1 MNYSPELT
9 GIGKY
14 TGELGEYLNSR
25 QYQVQVITGFPYY
38 PEWKIKNGYSFY
50 RFYSEIISGVNVLR
64 CPLYIPKKPTGLRRM
79 LQDLSFLFTSFF
91 AASFLLCKSRRYAFI
106 IVISPSILSGIVGL
120 WCKYWNR
127 HSQLIYHVQDLQID
141 AAEKLQLVRQSFLLN
156 IIKRLE
162 KKILEKSNIVS
173 TISKG
178 MQKRIQ
184 EKNEKIQKMLLFPNW
199 VDDTKIFPDKSNTS
213 LLIKLGIPEEKKI
226 IYYSGAIGEKQGMD
240 LLIQAAQWAARSYP
254 ELHFII
260 SGNGPYAAM
269 LEMRIRQMELMN
281 IQIISLQPIE
291 EFNQLLNIAWLHL
304 ILQKKIASD
313 LVLPSKLTNI
323 MAVGG
328 LILATASEQ
337 TSLYE
342 MIGENNAGMITE
354 PEDITAFTNAI
365 EFLLNHP
372 TIVKVFK
379 ANAYS
384 YSCNHLAK
392 EKILN
397 SFLAEI
403 ENQHQKCNPVNSI
416 NYAQV

>member
-14 TGELGEYLNSR
+14 TGELGEFLHSR
-25 QYQVQVITGFPYY
+25 KYQVQVITGFPYY
-38 PEWKIKNGYSFY
+38 PEWKVKKGYNSCH
-50 RFYSEIISGVNVLR
+50 FYSETISGVNILR
-64 CPLYIPKKPTGLRRM
+64 CPLYIPKKPTGFRRM
-79 LQDLSFLFTSFF
+79 LQDISFLFTSFI
-91 AASFLLCKSRRYAFI
+91 AASYLLCKSRRYDFI
-106 IVISPSILSGIVGL
+106 LVISPSILSGIVGL

-127 HSQLIYHVQDLQID
+127 QSQLVYHVQDLQID
-141 AAEKLQLVRQSFLLN
+141 AAEQLQLVRQSFILS

-162 KKILEKSNIVS
+162 RTILEKSNIVS

-178 MQKRIQ
+178 MGKRLQ
-184 EKNEKIQKMLLFPNW
+184 EKNEKIQKILLFPNW
-199 VDDTKIFPDKSNTS
+199 VDVTKIFPDKSNTS
-213 LLIKLGIPEEKKI
+213 LLVKLGIPEAKKI

-240 LLIQAAQWAARSYP
+240 LLIQAAQWAAGSYP

-291 EFNQLLNIAWLHL
+291 EFNQLLNTAWLHL
-304 ILQKKIASD
+304 ILQKKVASD

-328 LILATASEQ
+328 LVLATASEH

-342 MIGENNAGMITE
+342 IIGESKAGMITE
-354 PEDITAFTNAI
+354 PENITAFTNAI

-372 TIVKVFK
+372 KIVKVFK
-379 ANAYS
+379 ANS
-384 YSCNHLAK
+384 YTFSCNHLSK